1 MSKKINRIYAMELV
15 RSFQVGE
22 VSRRDFLRKATAVF
36 GSAAV
41 ANMLLAAC
49 VPLEAVP
56 AEVVKEESGGEG
68 EGSGAA
74 AMSAAGL
81 TTGMIEY
88 ADTDGETLMGYLARP
103 EGDEPAPA
111 VIVIQE
117 WWGLNDHI
125 MDLANRFA
133 QEGFVALA
141 PDLYKGVVA
150 SEPDEARKLVMEL
163 DMPEAVSEISQGIS
177 HLLEQPF
184 VSGEKVAVTGFC
196 MGGGLTLQTALVD
209 DRLAVAIP
217 WYGSPVSAEEAANIK
232 APVLGLYGAEDGGIP
247 VEAVQAMEEGL
258 TAAGIENEIM
268 IYEGA
273 PHAFFNDTR
282 ESFNEA
288 AAADAWPRALEWM
301 RDKL

>member
-1 MSKKINRIYAMELV
+1 MSKKMNRIYAMELV
-15 RSFQVGE
+15 RSFQVGDL
-22 VSRRDFLRKATAVF
+22 SRRDFLKRATAVL
-36 GSAAV
+36 GSAAA
-41 ANMLLAAC
+41 ANMVLAAC
-49 VPLEAVP
+49 VPLETAP
-56 AEVVKEESGGEG
+56 AEVVKTESGGEG

-74 AMSAAGL
+74 EVSAVGL
-81 TTGMIEY
+81 VTGMIEY
-88 ADTDGETLMGYLARP
+88 PDSDGEALMGYLARP
-103 EGDEPAPA
+103 EGDAPAPA
-111 VIVIQE
+111 VIVLQE

-125 MDLANRFA
+125 LDLANRFA

-163 DMPEAVSEISQGIS
+163 DMPEAVKEISQGIT

-184 VSGEKVAVTGFC
+184 VAGEKVAVTGFC

-217 WYGSPVSAEEAANIK
+217 WYGRPISPEDAANVK

-247 VEAVQAMEEGL
+247 VDAVQAMGEGL

-301 RDKL
+301 RANL